1 MSMEKRLIKRYEY
14 EIGERIVHS
23 GDMDIFIARRKDRL
37 FSFREYTSEKTYHDD
52 LAKYKR
58 IQKVGV
64 NVPKLIAH
72 DRQLLV
78 LIFERFQESNAL
90 EVLAKEDL
98 KEIYFKQL
106 FTIYRFCRFSKV
118 EINYLPQFYILKG
131 QTLYYIGEDIIDS
144 DPKRNLENFGLRYW
158 IYSKEAADLLKEKG
172 FVVDSKR
179 LICEEEAN
187 KRIVLLSVTYW

>member
-1 MSMEKRLIKRYEY
+1 MVMEKRLIKRYEY
-14 EIGERIVHS
+14 ELGDKIVHTA
-23 GDMDIFIARRKDRL
+23 DLDIFVARRKDRL
-37 FSFREYTSEKTYHDD
+37 FSFREYVSEKAYHDD

-90 EVLAKEDL
+90 EVLAKENL

-118 EINYLPQFYILKG
+118 EINYLPQYYILKG

-158 IYSKEAADLLKEKG
+158 IYSKEATDLLRSKG
-172 FVVDSKR
+172 LEVDSKR
-179 LICEEEAN
+179 LLGEEETN

>member
-1 MSMEKRLIKRYEY
+1 MEKRLIKRYEY
-14 EIGERIVHS
+14 EICERLLQT
-23 GDMDIFIARRKDRL
+23 GDMDLFIARRKDRV
-37 FSFREYTSEKTYHDD
+37 FSYREYQSEKVYHED

-58 IQKVGV
+58 MQKAGI

-78 LIFERFQESNAL
+78 LIFERFQEPTAL
-90 EVLAKEDL
+90 NVLANEDL

-118 EINYLPQFYILKG
+118 EISYLPHNFILKG
-131 QTLYYIGEDIIDS
+131 TTLYYIGEDISDS
-144 DPKRNLENFGLRYW
+144 DPKRNLENYGLRYW
-158 IYSKEAADLLKEKG
+158 IYSKEATELLAQKG
-172 FVVDSKR
+172 LPIESKR
-179 LICEEEAN
+179 LLSEEETN